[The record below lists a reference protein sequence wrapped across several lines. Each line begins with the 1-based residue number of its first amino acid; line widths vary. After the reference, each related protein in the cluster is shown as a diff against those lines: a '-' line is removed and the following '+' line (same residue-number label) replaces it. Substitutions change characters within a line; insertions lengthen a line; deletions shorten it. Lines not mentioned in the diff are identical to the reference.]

1 MMLGLVQ
8 LLVGFVVAWEA
19 LEFVLRYGLL
29 LSALKILV
37 VLGFAAAASCLAVL
51 YAPCSLSA
59 AVAVALF
66 DFVGM
71 GRSIFLNVAGIEMQL
86 ACQGCGVGSPARS
99 QALHRLPLLWS
110 QLSQGHH
117 H

>member
-51 YAPCSLSA
+51 YAPYSLSA
-59 AVAVALF
+59 AVFLFAVAVALF

-71 GRSIFLNVAGIEMQL
+71 G
-86 ACQGCGVGSPARS
+86 
-99 QALHRLPLLWS
+99 
-110 QLSQGHH
+110 
-117 H
+117 